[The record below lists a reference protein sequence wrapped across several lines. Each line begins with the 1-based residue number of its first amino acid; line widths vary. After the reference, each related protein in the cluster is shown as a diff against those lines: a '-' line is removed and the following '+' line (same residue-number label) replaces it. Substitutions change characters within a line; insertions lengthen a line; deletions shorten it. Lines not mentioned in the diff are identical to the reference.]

1 MFVLYVLYRANERN
15 EFGMFLRSRPVEEL
29 HSRCV
34 LLLHLIQKEMSNSS
48 PRKKRE
54 PLPMAFDAPTRESEE
69 KKENKDLLEVTSDM
83 GSLVEIETKPV
94 VGVKR
99 KSPDLARP
107 RLVPKVSKVLSDDP
121 TPDPGQD

>member
-1 MFVLYVLYRANERN
+1 
-15 EFGMFLRSRPVEEL
+15 
-29 HSRCV
+29 
-34 LLLHLIQKEMSNSS
+34 
-48 PRKKRE
+48 
-54 PLPMAFDAPTRESEE
+54 MAFDAPTRESEE

-121 TPDPGQD
+121 TPDPGQDWISIYRLIFKYFSNSFNLNSSFTHYLITYTYMILGESLRY